1 MPGCRTPGH
10 QENNK
15 FCSINIGP
23 GDCEWFAVPRQYRG
37 VVAALCEKY
46 QTNYLHGSWWPN
58 LKELQDEN
66 VPVYRFMQKPGDMV
80 WVNSGQLSVVPVLA
94 ANKCRIC
101 LKRFAPFK
109 EGN

>member
-1 MPGCRTPGH
+1 MFKRAPPSSPAGEVPG
-10 QENNK
+10 
-15 FCSINIGP
+15 CSINIGP
-23 GDCEWFAVPRQYRG
+23 GDCEWFAVPRQYWG
-37 VVAALCEKY
+37 VVAAPCKKN

-94 ANKCRIC
+94 ANKSSNIC
-101 LKRFAPFK
+101 LT
-109 EGN
+109 